1 MDSRSL
7 LRISEVAGIL
17 NVSVARCYDMA
28 RNRILPVV
36 RLGRQLRVDADKLE
50 QWIGDGGQ
58 ALAGGWR
65 RTETDESA
73 ASDDSRRLASP
84 VTE

>member
-1 MDSRSL
+1 MDSRTL

-17 NVSVARCYDMA
+17 NCSVARCYDMA
-28 RNRILPVV
+28 RSQILPVV
-36 RLGRQLRVDADKLE
+36 RLGRQLRVDPGKLE
-50 QWIGDGGQ
+50 QWIGDGGH

-73 ASDDSRRLASP
+73 APRGRG
-84 VTE
+84 